1 MVPAYSL
8 KRGCYGGA
16 ELKISPHCRQ
26 LFAHPGEIAAAQTHA
41 EDIQRMVLS
50 DLPQDRISVVVTVC
64 TDFTTFTYNQPAIV
78 SLPGVLLCTRTLCQ
92 LSC

>member
-1 MVPAYSL
+1 MVLACSL
-8 KRGCYGGA
+8 KWACYGGA
-16 ELKISPHCRQ
+16 ELKMLPHCRQ

-50 DLPQDRISVVVTVC
+50 DLPRDRIRVVVTVS

-78 SLPGVLLCTRTLCQ
+78 SLPGMLCWTRTLCQ
-92 LSC
+92 LPC